1 MPSPH
6 ASPVDVVV
14 IGSGHNGLVAA
25 CYLARAG
32 LSVEVVES
40 DTVLGGAVSTV
51 ERWPGV
57 RVDRGSSAHVIIR
70 QSGIV
75 EELDLAAHGL
85 RYVDC
90 DPWGFAPAPSPGD
103 PRPFAIL
110 GVELPMHPHEP
121 QPANT

>member
-1 MPSPH
+1 MPD
-6 ASPVDVVV
+6 VDVVV

-25 CYLARAG
+25 CYLAREG

-57 RVDRGSSAHVIIR
+57 HVDRGSSAHVIIR

-85 RYVDC
+85 RYLDC
-90 DPWGFAPAPSPGD
+90 DPWGFAPFGSEGIHFFVDLDRTCASIEQVCGS
-103 PRPFAIL
+103 
-110 GVELPMHPHEP
+110 
-121 QPANT
+121 